1 MMNKIIVCIF
11 FFLVYCAQDLSS
23 QSNFHIEVDYHYMF
37 GLSEKGE
44 IADFS
49 RNEFKMYGNSLHLS
63 GKYKLS
69 DAWSTGIGIGA
80 DRYENPGYNT
90 FPVFATL
97 QHFPILQTV
106 PKGYVFT
113 DVGYAFKTSTTVPG
127 FLWNLGIG
135 YRHMFRNHFG
145 IKMQLGYNFKQSKM
159 KDINL
164 DTGSMKYIYRYRHSF
179 IIGMGVIF

>member
-1 MMNKIIVCIF
+1 MKNKIIVCIF
-11 FFLVYCAQDLSS
+11 FFLVYWAQNLSS
-23 QSNFHIEVDYHYMF
+23 QSKFHIELDYHYMF

-63 GKYKLS
+63 GNYKLS
-69 DAWSTGIGIGA
+69 EAWSTGIGIGS

-97 QHFPILQTV
+97 QYFPLQTI

-113 DVGYAFKTSTTVPG
+113 DVGYAFKTSTAVPG

-135 YRHMFRNHFG
+135 YKHMFRYHFG
-145 IKMQLGYNFKQSKM
+145 IKMQLGYNFKHLKNSL
-159 KDINL
+159 L
-164 DTGSMKYIYRYRHSF
+164 DTDNMNFYSRYRHSF

>member
-1 MMNKIIVCIF
+1 MMNKIIVCLL
-11 FFLVYCAQDLSS
+11 FFLVYCAQELSS
-23 QSNFHIEVDYHYMF
+23 QSRFHIEVDYHYMF

-63 GKYKLS
+63 GNYKLS
-69 DAWSTGIGIGA
+69 EAWSTGIGIGS

-97 QHFPILQTV
+97 QYFPLQTI

-113 DVGYAFKTSTTVPG
+113 DVGYAFKTSTAVPG

-135 YRHMFRNHFG
+135 YKHMFRYHFG
-145 IKMQLGYNFKQSKM
+145 IKMQLGYNFKHLKNSL
-159 KDINL
+159 L
-164 DTGSMKYIYRYRHSF
+164 DTDNMNFYSRYRHSF